1 MEHKRTIWNQGWQ
14 SLAVPAV
21 LMLTGVLLVVAN
33 GLGLLS
39 FDRIQN
45 LWPAVVILVGL
56 SELTT
61 PGGETAGGSEQ
72 SYSVERRES
81 RRNG

>member
-1 MEHKRTIWNQGWQ
+1 MERKRAIWNLGWQ
-14 SLAVPAV
+14 GLAVPVV
-21 LMLTGVLLVVAN
+21 LMLTGVLLVLAN

-61 PGGETAGGSEQ
+61 PGGETLAANGQ
-72 SYSVERRES
+72 HYSVERQES

>member
-1 MEHKRTIWNQGWQ
+1 MERKRTMVKSDWQ

-39 FDRIQN
+39 LDRIQN
-45 LWPAVVILVGL
+45 LWPAVVILVGI
-56 SELTT
+56 SELTA
-61 PGGETAGGSEQ
+61 PGEKVPVSTRAT
-72 SYSVERRES
+72 YSVERQEK
-81 RRNG
+81 RNG